1 MGTQDT
7 FISHLIELRT
17 RLMRALGA
25 VLAAFVVVGFIWP
38 GSQQLYTIFATPILA
53 ALPAGGQM
61 IATDVVG
68 VFLVPIKVAALVGFV
83 IALPYVLY
91 EMWAFVAPGLYAH
104 EKSLVLPLVVA
115 SFVLFVIGMAFA
127 YFLVF
132 PLVFNF
138 LASIAPEGVAWMTDI
153 EKYFSFALTSFIAF
167 GVTFEVP
174 VVVIVLVRAGLV
186 SIEKLKEI
194 RPYVIVGAFV
204 VGAIFTPP
212 DVVSQVLLAMPL
224 WLLYEIGILVGCVR
238 RTGERRTGRG
248 SQADGGGAEI
258 ARPSGPACRSRAPG
272 ISGADR
278 RRRNSR

>member
-104 EKSLVLPLVVA
+104 EKTLVLPLVVA
-115 SFVLFVIGMAFA
+115 SFVLFVVGMAFA

-153 EKYFSFALTSFIAF
+153 EKYFSFALTSFVAF

-194 RPYVIVGAFV
+194 RPYVVVGAFV

-224 WLLYEIGILVGCVR
+224 WLLYEIGILVAR
-238 RTGERRTGRG
+238 FAGR
-248 SQADGGGAEI
+248 SSAA
-258 ARPSGPACRSRAPG
+258 
-272 ISGADR
+272 SGAPEGGEPDEDLKR
-278 RRRNSR
+278 TEAAQK